1 MAWEEYNPKVLR
13 IIMNARGLNA
23 GDIAKRTGGKVART
37 TVRNVMIGER
47 PTAQEKTLEAIA
59 RALYVSRDELRGDDY
74 RTGALPHR
82 VPMYA
87 KGSVI
92 M

>member
-1 MAWEEYNPKVLR
+1 MAWEEYNPKTIR
-13 IIMNARGLNA
+13 AIMDTRGLNA
-23 GDIAKRTGGKVART
+23 GDIAKRTGGRVGRT

-74 RTGALPHR
+74 RAGELPH
-82 VPMYA
+82 
-87 KGSVI
+87 
-92 M
+92 

>member
-1 MAWEEYNPKVLR
+1 MALEEYSPKALR

-23 GDIAKRTGGKVART
+23 GDVSRRTRGTVART

-59 RALYVSRDELRGDDY
+59 RALYVSRDEPRGEE
-74 RTGALPHR
+74 
-82 VPMYA
+82 
-87 KGSVI
+87 
-92 M
+92 

>member
-1 MAWEEYNPKVLR
+1 MAWEEYSPK
-13 IIMNARGLNA
+13 IIRDIMLSRGLNA
-23 GDIAKRTGGKVART
+23 TDVSRRTRGKVGRT

-74 RTGALPHR
+74 RTGVLPH
-82 VPMYA
+82 
-87 KGSVI
+87 
-92 M
+92 

>member
-1 MAWEEYNPKVLR
+1 MALEKYSPKALR

-23 GDIAKRTGGKVART
+23 GDMSRRTRGKVART

-59 RALYVSRDELRGDDY
+59 RALYVSRGELRGD
-74 RTGALPHR
+74 G
-82 VPMYA
+82 
-87 KGSVI
+87 
-92 M
+92 